1 MSKKLISKYI
11 FTPGTPGTVKVPGKV
26 ALENIVLITNVATN
40 SVIYNMF
47 ESTLGGTA
55 TYNPSDTTTFPTGI
69 NGVTTISLP
78 TSTAG
83 MSGANALQI
92 IVDDKQLITRPW
104 DFGTDAIERPRMAA
118 PQSLIDADFEY
129 GLQPTKWQ
137 NFQTARQYPG
147 IFEQPG
153 TDLAITSMTS
163 DGNNPSLISITTVA
177 AHTLT
182 AGNAIT
188 MVGVN
193 KTITGFSGCEGSFLV
208 AATPAPGST
217 TFSYYARTQVGT
229 GTSNMLTDATVLRKG
244 GFYSGAALTLSSI
257 SSDGGAPSNI
267 TVTTAS
273 THGLVPGQGIMV
285 DVTSAG
291 TGHEQAEGPFFVSQ
305 VISPTSFLYVA
316 RAGAVVTT
324 GTTLTATI
332 YNRTDGFFVH
342 RPFDGGVLVG
352 SNCPTYGT
360 QAVRASKKYFRY
372 QSGKGF
378 FFNTGTVMR
387 PNYDIQSI
395 TSSGTSAG
403 STITVTTDGVDHGL
417 QVGAVVRIEGIV
429 TSGYNNTY
437 AVASILNDT
446 SFTVLALTGLG
457 DTTGTLAVSPK
468 IFVISWWGSA
478 VRLGMFD
485 DQNGIFWEY
494 NGQEL
499 AVCVRNSIIQ
509 LAGQVS
515 INAGSNSLGGN
526 NTRFQ
531 DQLKVGDQIVIRGMT
546 HEVTSITSQTALTVA
561 PNFRGVANVAGVRA
575 CLVTTTRIPQSQF
588 NLDTIDG
595 TGPSGYS
602 IDLNKMQMLG
612 MQYTWYGA
620 GFIDFML
627 RGPDGNFI
635 FVHRFKNNNVNN
647 EAYMRSGNLP
657 ARYSIS
663 NDTGVNKLATGIG
676 ASDNTLTLTDA
687 SKFPPN
693 GTIYIDNE
701 IITYTGKSTNT
712 LTGCVRAATHSHY
725 IGGTTRSFTAAAAA
739 THAANAGVIL
749 LSTTAS
755 PTLSHWGSAIIMDG
769 LYDQDRGYIFNY
781 ARTSISATTS
791 PQTVFMIRLAPS
803 VSNATVG
810 DLGSRDLLNRSQLLL
825 TGIEVTGGSLNPLI
839 IEAVL
844 NPYNYPTNTAS
855 VTWFPLTPSAAG
867 GLPSLCQITT
877 TNPTWNSTPQ
887 YALPGETVFSFIA
900 DGAGTKTLDL
910 TPLKEL
916 TASPLGGTG
925 AFPNGS
931 DILCVNVR
939 TITGSSTVHVL
950 LRWSEAQA

>member
-1 MSKKLISKYI
+1 MSKKLISKYL

-26 ALENIVLITNVATN
+26 ALEKIVLITNVATN
-40 SVIYNMF
+40 TVIYNMF
-47 ESTLGGTA
+47 ESSLGGTA
-55 TYNPSDTTTFPTGI
+55 SYSSSDTTTFPNVI
-69 NGVTTISLP
+69 DGVTTITLP

-83 MSGANALQI
+83 MSSSHALQI
-92 IVDDKQLITRPW
+92 IVDDQQLITRPW
-104 DFGTDAIERPRMAA
+104 NFGTDAIERPRMAM

-153 TDLAITSMTS
+153 TDIAISTITT
-163 DGNNPSLISITTVA
+163 DGGNPSLISVNTTNPHGLV
-177 AHTLT
+177 

-188 MVGVN
+188 IQATNRALVGY
-193 KTITGFSGCEGSFLV
+193 SGAEGSFLV
-208 AATPAPGST
+208 AATPAPTSN
-217 TFSYYARTQVGT
+217 TFSYYARTVVGT
-229 GTSNMLTDATVLRKG
+229 SAQSLFNDAIVLRKG
-244 GFYSGAALTLSSI
+244 GFYSGAALAVSSI
-257 SSDGGAPSNI
+257 VSDGLNPSGI
-267 TVTTAS
+267 TVTTTS
-273 THGLVPGQGIMV
+273 NHGLVPGQAILV

-291 TGHEQAEGPFFVSQ
+291 SGHEQAEGPFFVSQ
-305 VISPTSFLYVA
+305 ITSPTSFVYYA
-316 RAGAVVTT
+316 RAGTVST
-324 GTTLTATI
+324 GTTLTAVI
-332 YNRTDGFFVH
+332 YNRTDGYFLH
-342 RPFDGGVLVG
+342 RPFDGGVILGCG
-352 SNCPTYGT
+352 SPTYGT

-387 PNYDIQSI
+387 PNYDIQSV
-395 TSSGTSAG
+395 TATGTSIG

-417 QVGAVVRIEGIV
+417 QIGATVRLEGI
-429 TSGYNNTY
+429 TTTGYNGTY
-437 AVASILNDT
+437 TVNGIITDSA
-446 SFTVLALTGLG
+446 FTVLAQTTLG
-457 DTTGTLAVSPK
+457 NTTGSLAVAPK
-468 IFVISWWGSA
+468 IFLINWWGSA

-509 LAGQVS
+509 LAGQVAATVAS
-515 INAGSNSLGGN
+515 NALTGT

-531 DQLKVGDQIVIRGMT
+531 DQLKVGDQIVVRGMT
-546 HEVTSITSQTALTVA
+546 HEVTAITSQTSLTMS
-561 PNFRGVANVAGVRA
+561 PDFRGVANVSGVRA
-575 CLVTTTRIPQSQF
+575 CIVTNTRIPQSQF

-595 TGPSGYS
+595 NGPSGYN

-612 MQYTWYGA
+612 VQYTWYGA

-663 NDTGVNKLATGIG
+663 NDTGVNKLASSIN
-676 ASDNTLTLTDA
+676 ASDNSITLTDA
-687 SKFPPN
+687 SKFPSN
-693 GTIYIDNE
+693 GTVYIDNE
-701 IITYTGKSTNT
+701 IITYTGKATNT
-712 LTGCVRAATHSHY
+712 LTGCVRAATHSQY
-725 IGGTTRSFTAAAAA
+725 IGGAVRSFTAGTAAI
-739 THAANAGVIL
+739 HDVNAGVLL

-781 ARTSISATTS
+781 ARTGISATTT

-803 VSNATVG
+803 VSNAIVG
-810 DLGSRDLLNRSQLLL
+810 DLGVRDLLNRSQLLL
-825 TGIEVTGGSLNPLI
+825 TGIEVTGGSLNALVV
-839 IEAVL
+839 EAVL
-844 NPYNYPTNTAS
+844 NPQNYPVNTAA
-855 VTWFPLTPSAAG
+855 VTWFPLTPSSAG
-867 GLPSLCQITT
+867 GLPSLCQISTT
-877 TNPTWNSTPQ
+877 TPTWNSTPQ

-900 DGAGTKTLDL
+900 DGQGTKTLEL
-910 TPLKEL
+910 NALKEL

-931 DILCVNVR
+931 DILCINVR